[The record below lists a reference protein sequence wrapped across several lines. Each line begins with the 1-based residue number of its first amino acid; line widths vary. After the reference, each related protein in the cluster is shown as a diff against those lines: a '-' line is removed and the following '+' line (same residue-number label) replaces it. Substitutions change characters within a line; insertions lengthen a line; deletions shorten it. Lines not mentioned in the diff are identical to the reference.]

1 MSLHAKFEDPNIFP
15 SILFNFWH
23 ISLIIHENDVIMDVM
38 PKKRACSTCTI
49 ILWTQCHKNRR
60 KKLFVENL
68 HAAVTYPL
76 HYINPSLSNLK
87 PYSFCELTQYP
98 VQMSGIK
105 YILISRFCWLIP
117 LWWSKTHPHTP
128 THLHRLTHTHTHSTT
143 HTRALTPSLP
153 SPLLLVSPI
162 YTGYWGSSQNE

>member
-1 MSLHAKFEDPNIFP
+1 MYVKKVITFSPFISSIIHVNDRHNVSKISKFISSVILSLHARFEVSIIFP
-15 SILFNFWH
+15 STFFNFWH

-105 YILISRFCWLIP
+105 YILIGCLSKVSVGEIFCSCFPQKPVLRF
-117 LWWSKTHPHTP
+117 
-128 THLHRLTHTHTHSTT
+128 
-143 HTRALTPSLP
+143 
-153 SPLLLVSPI
+153 
-162 YTGYWGSSQNE
+162 N